1 MENIQPGKLKV
12 AMVVGLFPVLSEAFV
27 INQITGLMDAGH
39 EVDILSF
46 KQSTETQVHDDI
58 REYKLL
64 RKVVY
69 IKRVPQHRVQTVLKF
84 VLTFFRFI
92 LFYPREIIG
101 VLNVKKY
108 GNTYVVLDNFFKL
121 SYFLGK
127 KYDVIHCH
135 FGPMAKQLVFLKDIL
150 PNVKIIT
157 QFHGYDI
164 SSFIQREGKDT
175 YSELFKRGDYFLPV
189 SEHFKNRLVGLGC
202 PSDKTD
208 ILYCGV
214 YLDRFSFRE
223 NEFDFREHIHVLSL
237 GRLVEKKGVKY
248 LIDAVA
254 QLKDKFPKIDLTIVG
269 DGEERKAL
277 EEQVSRLGLT
287 DRVYFKGSVANDEAR
302 RYFEQADIFIA
313 PSVTSS
319 SGDEEGLVV
328 TIKEAMAI
336 GVPVISTTH
345 AGIPEMISD
354 GLNGFL
360 ARERDSGSIA
370 EKLSYLILNPE
381 LCRNFALRA
390 RQTVQEKFDQEKINK
405 KLEDIYVHVSRN

>member
-1 MENIQPGKLKV
+1 MENIQHRKLKV
-12 AMVVGLFPVLSEAFV
+12 AMVVGVFPALSESFV
-27 INQITGLMDAGH
+27 INQITGLMNAGH

-58 REYKLL
+58 RKYKFL

-69 IKRVPQHRVQTVLKF
+69 FKRVPKHMFQAGLKF
-84 VLTFFRFI
+84 CATFFRFI
-92 LFYPREIIG
+92 LFYPREIVG

-108 GNTYVVLDNFFKL
+108 GNFYVMLDNFFKL

-150 PNVKIIT
+150 PKVKIIT

-164 SSFIQREGKDT
+164 SSFIQKEGKDT

-223 NEFDFREHIHVLSL
+223 NEFDFRQHIHVLSL
-237 GRLVEKKGVKY
+237 GRLVEKKGVRY
-248 LIDAVA
+248 IIEAVA

-287 DRVYFKGSVANDEAR
+287 DRVYFKGSVTNDEVR

-336 GVPVISTTH
+336 GVPVISTLH

-360 ARERDSGSIA
+360 TRERDSGSIA

-405 KLEDIYVHVSRN
+405 KLEDIYFHVSRN